1 MWGQGDFKLHVL
13 TAEVLI
19 FLYFPL
25 LKGLAKKESLL
36 IWCTDKRVSAFL
48 WKLSLCKYSKN
59 TTSTVPHFYNLI
71 HVLHVDYSLAF
82 YITCSR
88 HLSLFPLFDR
98 LDQNSRS
105 VLQSADSTYSWQCS
119 WRTSRRQ
126 KKKVYMGRN
135 VIFVNVVA
143 RCWWEKEK
151 ACCRV
156 RTISYHVGENWK
168 QRLSLFELF
177 YTSF

>member
-71 HVLHVDYSLAF
+71 HVLHVDYSLSF

-156 RTISYHVGENWK
+156 RTI
-168 QRLSLFELF
+168 L
-177 YTSF
+177 